1 MNNNEHDQLSQQDKK
16 LLNIL
21 EIKMY
26 DISQNLEIL
35 NKRLSVNQIKDAV
48 AQSFNIFSQLRKIF
62 DKIGLLSIF

>member
-1 MNNNEHDQLSQQDKK
+1 
-16 LLNIL
+16 
-21 EIKMY
+21 MY